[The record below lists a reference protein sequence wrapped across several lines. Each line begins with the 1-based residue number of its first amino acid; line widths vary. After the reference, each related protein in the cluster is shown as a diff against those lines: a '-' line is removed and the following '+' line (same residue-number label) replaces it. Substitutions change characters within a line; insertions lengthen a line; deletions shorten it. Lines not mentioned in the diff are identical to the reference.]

1 VSTTYGNPGNTGN
14 LQFLIPPANTG
25 NLMDIN
31 WSSWKFSTDATTT
44 KEFSHKKFSSS
55 PVV

>member
-44 KEFSHKKFSSS
+44 KEFSHKKI
-55 PVV
+55 